1 MPKSIILL
9 VKMIFFI
16 LNATAIYAVMHHYF
30 AILVYNYKLRED
42 WKYIMSDNDWGSLF
56 IFPLVF
62 YSIASGILYVIVLF
76 AGATN
81 ANTRW
86 LILVLITTT
95 LITAAGFSVGRVA
108 DMLTMRALTETLIFL
123 IPTFLIKY
131 IVKGDFNM
139 YHEPL

>member
-1 MPKSIILL
+1 
-9 VKMIFFI
+9 
-16 LNATAIYAVMHHYF
+16 
-30 AILVYNYKLRED
+30 
-42 WKYIMSDNDWGSLF
+42 MSDNDWGSLF

-108 DMLTMRALTETLIFL
+108 DMLTVRALTETLIFL